1 MTKRQTIDEILSLN
15 RTAAPEFLAE
25 FDVEDLEAYL
35 RRLTPAEP
43 PVVQTPAAEPSPV
56 ESQRPAKR
64 AITVPVVRDDEDR
77 QGDAARAVEEPAD
90 AETPLFRRRPSCRV
104 AATVG

>member
-15 RTAAPEFLAE
+15 HTAAPEFLAE
-25 FDVEDLEAYL
+25 FDVEDLQAYL

-43 PVVQTPAAEPSPV
+43 PVAKAPAAEPQAA
-56 ESQRPAKR
+56 EADRPAKR
-64 AITVPVVRDDEDR
+64 AIAVPVADDER
-77 QGDAARAVEEPAD
+77 HHRPAPEDAGPASD
-90 AETPLFRRRPSCRV
+90 ETPLFEREPSCRV